1 MHEYCKRKIKRINKR
16 REKERL
22 TLMATTKKTSSAVE
36 GLRSSFKQLLL
47 KNPNHFGNLA
57 KSKFKSAVEI
67 VADTA
72 FEELTCVGFNPAT
85 NVLEATVAIKLPTG
99 YGGDLCQ
106 PGSTEYIR
114 FFVDYGGG
122 WQDAGLAAINVHDIA
137 NGKDCADTPDKPLTY
152 VASVTLQPQA
162 ECCNN
167 PVLPKV
173 HAILSWQWAPPAGSA
188 NVGWLPVWG
197 NALDCQIQIAP
208 SPWNLFCLLE
218 SIGEGIS
225 AKLKVP
231 PLFEEVQYQP
241 IPQPDPPPFKV
252 SELAKLYAVKPGA
265 AVAKTGKFSIEPH
278 RFAYKDLQAI
288 LAPGSFSH
296 EAASAKSAEFTA
308 LGIDWQ
314 AVLAALAETDAN
326 VSYEALECLGLDNNL
341 SRVAA
346 TFRIKEPT
354 GYSGDL
360 CQAGSQE
367 YVAFWADWDDTCVWT
382 YLGTTAVNVHDI
394 SSIPKQGLCY
404 TAILP
409 VDLSSHLRDCGKPTI
424 ARLRAVLSWAVPP
437 STTDPDALNF
447 WGNRIDAHVQIKP
460 GQAPGDPYPAIW
472 VLGGIPLSMINP
484 FSGMTT
490 PTAVYA
496 DTTLPPDALGRPC
509 PFGLRVNVKGPTF
522 PGFQYRIQ
530 VKRVSDP
537 PAAWAAV
544 TTPMTLERSDTSTY
558 TKFKD
563 TPDGYF
569 NYVDFNQ
576 NVNSV
581 LGLWD
586 TQGLADD
593 LWELKLDIKG
603 IVGDVTRV
611 IQLDNT
617 APTVDIHIDGLGD
630 CKDFLID
637 STITGTFSAQ
647 DTHFGSFTLSTLPNN
662 PPVTP
667 ANNPTTAA
675 PSTSPAVGA
684 AWSLDTKNPSEM
696 KPCGYVVLL
705 EAVDRSI
712 LNSASQGN
720 YNRTSVG
727 LCLRAKKS

>member
-1 MHEYCKRKIKRINKR
+1 MLQAEKGYRSNKKKRKKREVNF
-16 REKERL
+16 
-22 TLMATTKKTSSAVE
+22 MVTTRKTSSTVE
-36 GLRSSFKQLLL
+36 GLRSNFKELLL

-57 KSKFKSAVEI
+57 TGKLKPAVEI
-67 VADTA
+67 VTDTA

-85 NVLEATVAIKLPTG
+85 NVLEATIAIKQPTG

-106 PGSTEYIR
+106 QGSTEYIR

-122 WQDAGLAAINVHDIA
+122 WLDAGLTAVSVHDIA
-137 NGKDCADTPDKPLTY
+137 SGEDCAKSPNKPLTY
-152 VASVTLQPQA
+152 VASVTLEPQA
-162 ECCNN
+162 ECCIS

-208 SPWNLFCLLE
+208 RPWNLFCLLE
-218 SIGEGIS
+218 TIGKEVSEKI
-225 AKLKVP
+225 KVP
-231 PLFEEVQYQP
+231 LLFQEVQYQP
-241 IPQPDPPPFKV
+241 IPQPDPPPFQI
-252 SELAKLYAVKPGA
+252 SELAKLYAATPGGQH
-265 AVAKTGKFSIEPH
+265 AKAGKFTVEPH
-278 RFAYKDLQAI
+278 RFAFKELHAI
-288 LAPGSFSH
+288 LAPGSFNQ
-296 EAASAKSAEFTA
+296 EVVSAKSAELTA
-308 LGIDWQ
+308 LGIDWDG
-314 AVLAALAETDAN
+314 VLGALLETDAN
-326 VSYEALECLGLDNNL
+326 VSFEGLECLGLDNNL

-346 TFRIKEPT
+346 TFRIKKPT
-354 GYSGDL
+354 GYSGNL

-367 YVAFWADWDDTCVWT
+367 YVAFWADWDDTCVWS
-382 YLGTTAVNVHDI
+382 YLGTTAVSVHDI
-394 SSIPKQGLCY
+394 STIPKDGLCY

-409 VDLSSHLRDCGKPTI
+409 VDLSSHLRECGKPKI

-437 STTDPDALNF
+437 STTNPDALNF
-447 WGNRIDAHVQIKP
+447 WGNRIDTHVQIKP
-460 GQAPGDPYPAIW
+460 GQAPGDPYPALW
-472 VLGGIPLSMINP
+472 VIGGIPLSKIDP

-490 PTAVYA
+490 LDAVYA
-496 DTTLPPDALGRPC
+496 DTGLPPDALGRPC

-544 TTPMTLERSDTSTY
+544 TTPLVLERADTSVY
-558 TKFKD
+558 TKFQD

-569 NYVDFNQ
+569 NYVPFNQ

-581 LGLWD
+581 LGQWD
-586 TQGLADD
+586 TNGLADD
-593 LWELKLDIKG
+593 LWEVKLDING
-603 IVGDVTRV
+603 VAGNVTHV

-630 CKDFLID
+630 CKDFLTD
-637 STITGTFSAQ
+637 STITGKFSAQ
-647 DTHFGSFTLSTLPNN
+647 DAHFGSFTLSTLPNN

-667 ANNPTTAA
+667 ANNPTTLA

-684 AWSLDTKNPSEM
+684 SWSLNTKIPSEM

-720 YNRTSVG
+720 YQRTSVG
-727 LCLRAKKS
+727 LCLRAKS